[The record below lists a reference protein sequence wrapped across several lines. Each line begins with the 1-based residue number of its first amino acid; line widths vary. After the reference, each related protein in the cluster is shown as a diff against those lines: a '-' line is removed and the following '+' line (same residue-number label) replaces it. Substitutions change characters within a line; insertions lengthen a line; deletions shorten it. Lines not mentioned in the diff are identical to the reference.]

1 VSAHAAFL
9 QVQGQNPMDVD
20 NIALNSPEKAS
31 LPERERVLLEYVKVL
46 TLEPANVRDSHIEA
60 LRKVGWTDEQI
71 FEASFIT
78 ALFAF
83 FNRMADAYGL
93 DYSPDRW
100 MPPHMRAEQKKET
113 EQKATK

>member
-1 VSAHAAFL
+1 MSAHAHFL
-9 QVQGQNPMDVD
+9 QLQGQDKDDVD
-20 NIALNSPEKAS
+20 HIGTLNVASARITDKEQALLA
-31 LPERERVLLEYVKVL
+31 YVKVL
-46 TLEPANVRDSHIEA
+46 TLEPAKTRDTDVQR
-60 LRKVGWTDEQI
+60 LRDVGWKDEEI

-100 MPPHMRAEQKKET
+100 MPPGLRPTGQKT
-113 EQKATK
+113 PVR